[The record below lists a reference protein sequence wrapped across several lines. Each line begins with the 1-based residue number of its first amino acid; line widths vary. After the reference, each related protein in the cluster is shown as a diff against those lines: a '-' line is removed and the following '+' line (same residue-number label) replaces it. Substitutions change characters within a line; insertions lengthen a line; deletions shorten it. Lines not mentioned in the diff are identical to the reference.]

1 MPERSSYHDSDI
13 STNHASHGS
22 ASEIQSCVDKFGA
35 LGNLRNTDVAVPQ
48 MFTFYDQGRIKT
60 LRPKSIASTPTRKR
74 KSSTR
79 ARTRTSR
86 KDEIRTRPEPEH
98 SSPFTPATAPSSSV
112 SAATSWLKT
121 PTNPNTQSEHSPISQ
136 EDIDSIAS
144 APYPSRKQRST
155 GNYPHSS
162 LSVSHQSIAGARS
175 SSRRA
180 KTKINSPV
188 SRQRSSKFLAPPSPS
203 NQEIREISSLPCPR
217 SIGKEDTTALPQ
229 YTFSKENLE
238 EQPDAA
244 RALQIHLPSLPSPL
258 AQESKASR
266 IATQLY
272 IISYLIF
279 FSIFGTLAR
288 LGLSWLKFYPGAPA
302 VPPVLWSNF
311 GGSLILGWLIED
323 QRVFREEWSSHSPA
337 PQILSTTNRSREII
351 ITGRQHRFQDCP
363 DAVAQHL
370 RVKKTMPL
378 YIGLAVGFCGPFT
391 SF

>member
-1 MPERSSYHDSDI
+1 M
-13 STNHASHGS
+13 
-22 ASEIQSCVDKFGA
+22 
-35 LGNLRNTDVAVPQ
+35 
-48 MFTFYDQGRIKT
+48 
-60 LRPKSIASTPTRKR
+60 
-74 KSSTR
+74 
-79 ARTRTSR
+79 
-86 KDEIRTRPEPEH
+86 
-98 SSPFTPATAPSSSV
+98 
-112 SAATSWLKT
+112 
-121 PTNPNTQSEHSPISQ
+121 
-136 EDIDSIAS
+136 
-144 APYPSRKQRST
+144 
-155 GNYPHSS
+155 
-162 LSVSHQSIAGARS
+162 
-175 SSRRA
+175 
-180 KTKINSPV
+180 

-203 NQEIREISSLPCPR
+203 NQEIREISSSPGPG

-238 EQPDAA
+238 EQPNAA

-288 LGLSWLKFYPGAPA
+288 LGLSWLTFYPGAPA
-302 VPPVLWSNF
+302 VTPVLWSNF
-311 GGSLILGWLIED
+311 GGSLILGWLKED

-370 RVKKTMPL
+370 RVKKMMPL
-378 YIGLAVGFCGPFT
+378 CIGLAVGFCGSFT
-391 SF
+391 SFSTFMRDALLALSNDLPSPINHPYPEEIAPGGFIHSSYLDRTPNSKSKVPSTTPTVYRNAGYSLCALLAIILSTMCLSFSVFTIGKHVSTCIDRWTPTIPFTFQRRI